1 MAAVAI
7 ALLSSCEEKLIQ
19 QEVSVEVLPAEE
31 QVIFTADL
39 GVDTKTYLE
48 YQDGVFKTR
57 WREDDNIFIM
67 ALNTKDTTY
76 WRETADIIEGAGTSV
91 AKFAASANVK
101 GDKYVA
107 YYGGSTQ
114 FTAMGEFYPMLQ
126 EYQYRYGY
134 YNEAGAPVWENSL
147 DGYYYP
153 MYAESTTT
161 SFSFKNLC
169 SILKVDL
176 VGTDYIENVIFT
188 PNDPSIPVAGRTK
201 VVLENG
207 KPELVFVNDTTTR
220 YQVCFYVQET
230 LNPTEPVSCYI
241 SLPAQTYNGG
251 FTLTINSG
259 SGSMQVKT
267 TENIKLER
275 SQIRSIPAITY
286 ENQTTSSWGICGVMT
301 NWTDDIAMVP
311 YEQYFVIEELYLE
324 AGQEFKFRANG
335 SWDVNYGYNGQAIE
349 PNTVVELTP
358 NGPNMYMTE
367 SGYYE
372 IVLDPAQG
380 IAQFAKIDTD
390 LPEYVECTTYDEV
403 AALPDNTTVLV
414 QGFVFAPYQRGFV
427 MNVGTYWNNCI
438 LVYQGTEHEYY
449 TPVLGNTVAMIAKKV
464 TYNGLPEITDIQYFQ
479 VLSEQEY
486 DYGYNRYYD
495 LYNPV
500 NFQNTQIDR
509 YEYVKFAGTL
519 EQSGNY
525 YNVIVDGVTDRI
537 GSIEYPT
544 QDLTPF
550 IGKKVSVEGWFIGFT
565 GGGKYLKVVLKNI
578 SVIDDSGSA
587 EDVVPG
593 DDIVVTT
600 KKSKRVIE

>member
-1 MAAVAI
+1 MAAVAV

-31 QVIFTADL
+31 QMIFTADL

-134 YNEAGAPVWENSL
+134 YNEEGAIVWENSL

-201 VVLENG
+201 LVLENG

-267 TENIKLER
+267 TENIKLDR

-286 ENQTTSSWGICGVMT
+286 ENQTTNTWALCGVMT
-301 NWTDDIAMVP
+301 DWTTDIVMTP
-311 YEQYFVIEELYLE
+311 YEGYHVLVDQYLE

-335 SWDVNYGYNGQAIE
+335 NWEVNYGYNYQAID
-349 PNTVVELTP
+349 PGTTVQLTP
-358 NGPNMYMTE
+358 NGSNMYVTQT
-367 SGYYE
+367 GIYQ
-372 IVLDPAQG
+372 IILDPNEG
-380 IAQFAKIDTD
+380 IAQFVRTD
-390 LPEYVECTTYDEV
+390 AEEPEYVECASYDEV
-403 AALPDNTTVLV
+403 AALPDNTLVMV
-414 QGFVFAPYQRGFV
+414 QGFVMVPYGRGFV
-427 MNVGTYWNNCI
+427 MNIGQYWSNCI
-438 LVYQGTEHEYY
+438 LVYQGTDQSYY
-449 TPVLGNTVAMIAKKV
+449 TPVMGNVVALIAEKV
-464 TYNGLPEITDIQYFQ
+464 TYNGLPELTNIKAVEVVSDQ
-479 VLSEQEY
+479 VVDL
-486 DYGYNRYYD
+486 GYNRYYD
-495 LYNPV
+495 LVSPEAFN
-500 NFQNTQIDR
+500 NIQIDR
-509 YEYVKFAGTL
+509 YEYVKYAGTL
-519 EQSGNY
+519 QKSGNY
-525 YNVIVDGVTDRI
+525 YNVIVDGAPDRM
-537 GSIEYPT
+537 GSLEFPI
-544 QDLTPF
+544 QDLTEF
-550 IGKKVSVEGWFIGFT
+550 LDKKVLVEGWFIGFT
-565 GGGKYLKVVLKNI
+565 GGGKYLKTVVRSI
-578 SVIDDSGSA
+578 AFVDDSGSA

-593 DDIVVTT
+593 DDIIVTT
-600 KKSKRVIE
+600 RKSKKIAE